1 MTQTEYYR
9 TLALKNLALS
19 MAEQLDTLLGHGDLV
34 AFDLTTY
41 TATEYIVTMA
51 RVMEPCETKKV
62 VDKLR

>member
-19 MAEQLDTLLGHGDLV
+19 MAEQLDTLLEHADLV
-34 AFDLTTY
+34 AFDLTAY

-51 RVMEPCETKKV
+51 RVMEPHETKKV
-62 VDKLR
+62 VDRLR